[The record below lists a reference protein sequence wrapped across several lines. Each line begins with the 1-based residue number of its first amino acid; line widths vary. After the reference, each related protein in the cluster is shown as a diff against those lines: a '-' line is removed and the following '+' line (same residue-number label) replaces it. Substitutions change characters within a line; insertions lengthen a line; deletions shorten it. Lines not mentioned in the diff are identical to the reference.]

1 MTLYTG
7 DLVTHGPED
16 ELSHAF
22 VEATEDAVW
31 QMFKAYIGGP
41 IYAAL
46 GVSIVVLL
54 SKILYLSKRWS
65 IT

>member
-7 DLVTHGPED
+7 DLVAHGPED

-46 GVSIVVLL
+46 GVSIVMLQF
-54 SKILYLSKRWS
+54 IPP
-65 IT
+65 